1 MLGKGSI
8 GREVDVNCGEGAEG
22 DSDDDGGVVVE
33 NDGDTVGDT
42 MGDVSEL
49 VEDCIARCSNDGLN
63 GG

>member
-1 MLGKGSI
+1 MLGKGGI

-33 NDGDTVGDT
+33 NDGDTVGDV
-42 MGDVSEL
+42 GER
-49 VEDCIARCSNDGLN
+49 VEDCIARFSKDGLN